1 MTTQWFHTT
10 YEGVAKRDDSLMLYY
25 DNLIS
30 YWAWIVLLWNNLSLI

>member
-10 YEGVAKRDDSLMLYY
+10 YEGVAKRYVSLMLYY

-30 YWAWIVLLWNNLSLI
+30 YWVWIVLLWNNLSLI